1 MLSSEWAR
9 QRVAGVPTPL
19 CACWKLVQS
28 SGDTCGAAPSDLRL
42 LRRPQPPLSQISL
55 ANSAAVTDEW
65 LEVLAAHHPLT
76 IRRLDL
82 RGCDNLS
89 PTERPL
95 AALAQLK
102 ALEVLRLPRERWA
115 EREIAKFLTRLPHLR
130 SVDSS
135 TLTDLRSERD
145 ALDQQCHIL
154 DGLADVAR
162 ISVSPR
168 DKRR

>member
-1 MLSSEWAR
+1 MGQR
-9 QRVAGVPTPL
+9 QR
-19 CACWKLVQS
+19 
-28 SGDTCGAAPSDLRL
+28 
-42 LRRPQPPLSQISL
+42 RRG
-55 ANSAAVTDEW
+55 
-65 LEVLAAHHPLT
+65 
-76 IRRLDL
+76 RRN
-82 RGCDNLS
+82 RA
-89 PTERPL
+89 ERRRSRH
-95 AALAQLK
+95 A
-102 ALEVLRLPRERWA
+102 PRERWA